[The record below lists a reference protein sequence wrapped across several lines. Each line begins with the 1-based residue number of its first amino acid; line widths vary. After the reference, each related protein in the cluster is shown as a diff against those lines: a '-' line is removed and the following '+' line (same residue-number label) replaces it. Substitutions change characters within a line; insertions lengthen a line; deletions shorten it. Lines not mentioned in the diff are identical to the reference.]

1 MIKMFEKN
9 MSLKD
14 KIKEGMRPTPLKKR
28 ITFSL
33 SKMKVQLR
41 RLDNTLHQLENRDK
55 KLYDKCVK
63 SLSDKNMASATMYA
77 NECAEIRKIA
87 KMTLASQLALERVT
101 LRLETVREFGDI
113 AFNMNQAA
121 HVVSLIKDNL
131 ANIVPEVSSKLDEVN
146 DTLQDLMVEVGE
158 ATESSLAMS
167 SSSEEAQNILKEA
180 TTLAEQKLT
189 DTFPEIPPISEAE
202 SDLEKSLK

>member
-1 MIKMFEKN
+1 MFEKN

-63 SLSDKNMASATMYA
+63 SLSDKNMAAATMYA

-113 AFNMNQAA
+113 AFNMNQAS

-158 ATESSLAMS
+158 ATESSLAVS

-202 SDLEKSLK
+202 SNLEKSLK

>member
-1 MIKMFEKN
+1 MFE
-9 MSLKD
+9 D
-14 KIKEGMRPTPLKKR
+14 KIPIRSRIMEGLRPTPLKKR
-28 ITFSL
+28 ITLSL

-41 RLDNTLHQLENRDK
+41 RLDNTLHQLEYRDK

-63 SLSDKNMASATMYA
+63 SLSEKNVAAATMYA
-77 NECAEIRKIA
+77 NECAEVRKIA

-113 AFNMNQAA
+113 AYNMNQAA
-121 HVVSLIKDNL
+121 RVVSLIKDNL

-158 ATESSLAMS
+158 ATESSLTMS
-167 SSSEEAQNILKEA
+167 SSGEDAEKIFKEA
-180 TTLAEQKLT
+180 SILAEQKLK
-189 DTFPEIPPISEAE
+189 DTFPEIPQIPTEEPAG
-202 SDLEKSLK
+202 EKLFR

>member
-1 MIKMFEKN
+1 MFEKN

-33 SKMKVQLR
+33 SKMRVQLR

-189 DTFPEIPPISEAE
+189 DTFPEIPPISEEE
-202 SDLEKSLK
+202 SNLEKSLK

>member
-1 MIKMFEKN
+1 MFEKN